1 MVKGGRDCAGRRGGK
16 GYNGRGE
23 LGSNSD
29 RWDPGN
35 RYHDPGRDLHEMYD
49 DLHNPAS
56 DDYVWPEFENED
68 ED

>member
-1 MVKGGRDCAGRRGGK
+1 MGKGGRDSAGRRGGK
-16 GYNGRGE
+16 GYGGRSE
-23 LGSNSD
+23 RGSNSD

-35 RYHDPGRDLHEMYD
+35 RYHDPGRDLKDMFD

-56 DDYVWPEFENED
+56 YEYVWPEFENED